1 MGDEIEA
8 RRREIDAIDG
18 ELLRLINDR
27 ARLAIE
33 VGELKRR
40 DESPLCDPGRER
52 EVLARVRLANGGPLN
67 EPSVARIFQC
77 IIDEIRLRQSR
88 VFHTSLPEP
97 DDAGHGGV
105 AAPPPR
111 RVAFQGERGAFSE
124 EAAVE
129 LLGEG
134 VELVPRPNFE
144 ALFAALEGGAAE
156 AILAPLENSLMGSV
170 YRCYDLLLE
179 SPFYIVA
186 EVIRPVSHC
195 LIGCQGATPES
206 VRVVE
211 SHPAA
216 LAQCE
221 RFFADHPRLKR
232 VATDDTAASV
242 RRVVEGGDVTK
253 AAIAGKQAAALYGG
267 TVLRERLE
275 DHEENYTRF
284 VLLSPAPDVSKR
296 GDKVSLAIRLA
307 HRPGAL
313 HLALEPFARYG
324 VELLKIESRPIK
336 GRPWQYRFYLDLQT
350 PADESKLSR
359 AFAELQERVE
369 EVRFL
374 GRYPSARALTQQRG

>member
-1 MGDEIEA
+1 MRDDIEA
-8 RRREIDAIDG
+8 RRREIDAIDS

-27 ARLAIE
+27 ARLAVE

-40 DESPLCDPGRER
+40 DESPLCDPERER
-52 EVLARVRLANGGPLN
+52 EVLSRVRLANVGPLH
-67 EPSVARIFQC
+67 EQSVTKIFQC
-77 IIDEIRLRQSR
+77 IIDEMRLRQSR
-88 VFHTSLPEP
+88 IFHTSLPEP
-97 DDAGHGGV
+97 DDAARGGV
-105 AAPPPR
+105 VVAQPR

-134 VELVPRPNFE
+134 VELVPQPNFE
-144 ALFAALEGGAAE
+144 ALFAALEEGTVE
-156 AILAPLENSLMGSV
+156 AILVPLENSLMGSV

-179 SPFYIVA
+179 SSFYITA
-186 EVIRPVSHC
+186 EVIRPISHC
-195 LIGCQGATPES
+195 LIGCQGATLDS
-206 VRVVE
+206 IRVVE

-216 LAQCE
+216 LGQCE
-221 RFFADHPRLKR
+221 HFFTDHPELRRL
-232 VATDDTAASV
+232 ATDDTAASV

-253 AAIAGKQAAALYGG
+253 AAIAGKRAAAIYGG
-267 TVLRERLE
+267 TILQERLE

-284 VLLSPAPDVSKR
+284 VLLSPESDDSKR

-313 HLALEPFARYG
+313 YLALGPFATYG

-350 PADESKLSR
+350 PADETKLSR
-359 AFAELQERVE
+359 AFDELQERVE

-374 GRYPSARALTQQRG
+374 GRYPSARALIQQKV